1 MHCHACSPKGLWGRL
16 SPEYYGKST
25 FNKAIAVLIKIC
37 SAFTVFLIYCIYS
50 AISRAIFTQI
60 KTLPLISLKSEIWAQ
75 EGSRLIANSFKK
87 YISMVIS
94 FVFTSSILALSQKQ
108 FTKVIVKLKTL
119 NAWLFLSFELNFL
132 DMKNSWVSGNQI

>member
-1 MHCHACSPKGLWGRL
+1 MCS
-16 SPEYYGKST
+16 
-25 FNKAIAVLIKIC
+25 V
-37 SAFTVFLIYCIYS
+37 FTVFFNLLHLFSYKQSELY
-50 AISRAIFTQI
+50 TI

-75 EGSRLIANSFKK
+75 EGSRLIAKSFKK

-132 DMKNSWVSGNQI
+132 DMKNSWVLDNQI